1 MENQTPALVIRTNG
15 SCVLNVHLLL
25 ATKSA
30 VVIRK
35 RFSCL
40 EAYRLGLFWAPQKS
54 WSDRTA
60 QNRALKSNYR
70 QLADM
75 SFGLVWQ
82 LFSLATRLS

>member
-35 RFSCL
+35 CFSCL
-40 EAYRLGLFWAPQKS
+40 EANRLGLFWAPQKS
-54 WSDRTA
+54 WSDWPA
-60 QNRALKSNYR
+60 QNQALKSNYR